1 MTDDKEKENIYVNME
16 LGLPRKDY
24 DRLMH
29 AIVKRCKLNNEGKAV
44 GNINNNP
51 LIDTIPY
58 EVEFIDG
65 TNEVINANIIIE
77 NLLARVDE

>member
-29 AIVKRCKLNNEGKAV
+29 AIVKRRKLDDEGKAV
-44 GNINNNP
+44 EKMNNNP
-51 LIDTIPY
+51 LLDTIAY
-58 EVEFIDG
+58 EVDFYDG
-65 TNEVINANIIIE
+65 TN
-77 NLLARVDE
+77 